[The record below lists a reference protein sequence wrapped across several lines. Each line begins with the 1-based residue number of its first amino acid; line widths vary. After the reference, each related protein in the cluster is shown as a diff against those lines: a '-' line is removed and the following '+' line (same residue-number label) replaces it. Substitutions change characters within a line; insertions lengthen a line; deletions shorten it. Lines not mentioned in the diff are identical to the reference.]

1 MEGRTTAVDDNASQS
16 GGAFLR
22 SPPLL
27 VGRER
32 EREVLRAE
40 LFAAG
45 SGRGRL
51 VLLGGEAGIGKSTL
65 AQDLVGTTA
74 GHTTRV
80 LAGHCYDLTNTP
92 PYGPWLDLF
101 QGSQPVPDMPVP
113 PAAFA
118 GGVLAAVTDRAA
130 LFADVRRFF
139 AELSTTHPTLVLLE
153 DLHWADPASLELLRH
168 VASNLRH
175 WPVLLL
181 ATYRVDELTRRHPF
195 AQQLPALVREAE
207 GLRLELRRL
216 DEAALRALVASR
228 YNLPAADEARLV
240 TYLEQHAEGNPF
252 FATELLR
259 ALEEEALL
267 RQVDGRWVL
276 HKLDHVVV
284 PTFLRQVIEGRVAR
298 LGEEVREP
306 LAMAAVIGQEAP
318 LALWGEVANLSDEA
332 LLAIVEQA
340 IDAHLL
346 AAERDGTRVRFV
358 HALTREALYEGIASP
373 RRRLWHKRVAEA
385 LLTIADPDPDA
396 VATHLQQAGDPRAW
410 EWLVKAGDRAQR
422 AYAWVTAAER
432 LRAAAGLLDGVEDAE
447 RTRYRLARRI
457 GWLQRFS
464 DPAGALPAVDDALR
478 AAARLGDELS
488 VAELGWVRA
497 TLLGYSDRFRAAVTA
512 QSNSKRLLDALE
524 TVSIEAL
531 GMPNSIQSWFA
542 DALPAKASIDTTEDE
557 LDLERSREAGQRF
570 RRSAWLWFCASSGQL
585 GTSIEA
591 DEEFVASADVPRAWE
606 RILAA
611 VAFTYLGLGIVHAAR
626 GHPDKARRMWTRAR
640 ELFAEFD
647 HHAVNAFTL
656 LNELRD
662 VALIYSAADPATRRR
677 LAADAEAALGRAGGA
692 LGPGVSSSLARLN
705 CLIVDGHWDEAD
717 RILEDLPLPGNNYL
731 RREVTDARATL
742 ARHRG
747 QPEVALAQIRPLF
760 PQGAATEP
768 GDLIHQEGLFLQR
781 LAADLCLDAG
791 DLAGARVWLE
801 AHDRWLAWSESVLGR
816 ADGQLAW
823 ARWHWAD
830 GDPTRARA
838 AAEDTL
844 ALATMPDQPLVRLA
858 AHRLLGEIET
868 AAGHHEVADTHLSTA
883 LDLAGACEAPFERA
897 LTLLV
902 MAELRTAQGI
912 TDEGTTLLANVQ
924 QVCASLGAALTLARA
939 EALAAR
945 LSKMPMGERYPG
957 GLSEREV
964 EVLRLLPRGL
974 SNAEIGARLFLSPR
988 TVQTHLTNLY
998 GKLGVGGRAEA
1009 VAYAMA
1015 HGLV

>member
-1 MEGRTTAVDDNASQS
+1 MDDNAGRS
-16 GGAFLR
+16 GIASLR

-32 EREVLRAE
+32 EQEVLRAE
-40 LFAAG
+40 FAAAC

-65 AQDLVGTTA
+65 AQDLVRTMEGRA
-74 GHTTRV
+74 ARV

-101 QGSQPVPDMPVP
+101 QGSQSVPDLPVP

-153 DLHWADPASLELLRH
+153 DLHWADTASLELLRH

-181 ATYRVDELTRRHPF
+181 ATYRVDELIRSHPF
-195 AQQLPALVREAE
+195 AQQLPALVREA
-207 GLRLELRRL
+207 GGVRLELRRL

-240 TYLEQHAEGNPF
+240 TNLEQHAEGNPF

-259 ALEEEALL
+259 ALEEESLL
-267 RQVDGRWVL
+267 QQDDGRWVL
-276 HKLDHVVV
+276 DKLDQVVV

-346 AAERDGTRVRFV
+346 ASERDGTRVRFV
-358 HALTREALYEGIASP
+358 HALTREALYEGIMPP
-373 RRRLWHKRVAEA
+373 RRRLWHKRVAES
-385 LLTIADPDPDA
+385 LLKTTDPDPDA
-396 VATHLQQAGDPRAW
+396 VANQLQEAGDPRAW

-422 AYAWVTAAER
+422 AYAWLTAAER
-432 LRAAAGLLDGVEDAE
+432 LRAAAGLLDGIEDAE

-464 DPAGALPAVDDALR
+464 DPIGALPAVDDALR

-512 QSNSKRLLDALE
+512 QSDSKRRLDALE

-531 GMPNSIQSWFA
+531 GMPNTIQSWFA
-542 DALPAKASIDTTEDE
+542 DALPARASIDTTEDE
-557 LDLERSREAGQRF
+557 LDLERSQEAGQRF
-570 RRSAWLWFCASSGQL
+570 RRSARLWFCALSGQL
-585 GTSIEA
+585 GTAIEA
-591 DEEFVASADVPRAWE
+591 DEEFVASADVPGAWE

-611 VAFTYLGLGIVHAAR
+611 VAFTYLGLGIVHATR
-626 GHPDKARRMWTRAR
+626 GHPDEAHWMWTRAR

-647 HHAVNAFTL
+647 HHAVTAFTL

-662 VALIYSAADPATRRR
+662 VALTYGAAEPATRRR
-677 LAADAEAALGRAGGA
+677 LAAEAEAALGRAGGA

-747 QPEVALAQIRPLF
+747 QPEVAWTQIRPLF

-791 DLAGARVWLE
+791 DASGAHAWLT
-801 AHDRWLAWSESVLGR
+801 AHDAWLAWSDSVLGR
-816 ADGQLAW
+816 ADGRLAW
-823 ARWHWAD
+823 VRYHRAT
-830 GDPTRARA
+830 GDIARA
-838 AAEDTL
+838 GECASEALSLAAS
-844 ALATMPDQPLVRLA
+844 PDQPLVRLA
-858 AHRLLGEIET
+858 THRLLGEIET
-868 AAGHHEVADTHLSTA
+868 AAGDHAAAEARLAAALELAMTCEV
-883 LDLAGACEAPFERA
+883 PFERA
-897 LTLLV
+897 LTLLA
-902 MAELRTAQGI
+902 MAELRAAQGA
-912 TDEGTTLLANVQ
+912 TDEAATSLNEVRQICTP
-924 QVCASLGAALTLARA
+924 LGAAPILVRA

-945 LSKMPMGERYPG
+945 LSEQTPGAQYPA
-957 GLSEREV
+957 GLTEREM

-974 SNAEIGARLFLSPR
+974 SNAEIAEELFVSPR

-1009 VAYAMA
+1009 VAFAMA
-1015 HGLV
+1015 NGLA